1 MPVNSISKR
10 AKSQHQ
16 LAFLCCFCYNNE
28 YLIGEDGDITK
39 LLRKLKN
46 TFLSKGFIEFCVL
59 GLINTFNDSFFS
71 WMYSLIPFVGR
82 GNLAAV
88 LGYATAL
95 SIAYLLT
102 SKIIFKSQPSG
113 KSYVRFVISYIPN
126 FIIFYLVTFITIN
139 TWHLHQFW
147 ATAIA
152 AAAGGPITYV
162 IIKIYAFRKK

>member
-1 MPVNSISKR
+1 MGGVVTEFLSK
-10 AKSQHQ
+10 AKQAI
-16 LAFLCCFCYNNE
+16 LNFL
-28 YLIGEDGDITK
+28 L
-39 LLRKLKN
+39 KLKR

-71 WMYSLIPFVGR
+71 WMFSLIPFVGR

-88 LGYATAL
+88 MGYAVAL
-95 SIAYLLT
+95 SIAYMLT
-102 SKIIFKSQPSG
+102 CKIIFKNTPSF
-113 KSYVRFVISYIPN
+113 KSYFKFLISYIPN

-147 ATAIA
+147 ATALA

-162 IIKIYAFRKK
+162 IIKIYAFRNK

>member
-1 MPVNSISKR
+1 M
-10 AKSQHQ
+10 
-16 LAFLCCFCYNNE
+16 LF
-28 YLIGEDGDITK
+28 LIGFGIIIIISVKRFCIGGESTTHSQKIKEQVINVLGK
-39 LLRKLKN
+39 AKR
-46 TFLSKGFIEFCVL
+46 TFLSKGFIEFCAL

-71 WMYSLIPFVGR
+71 WMFSLIPFIGR

-88 LGYATAL
+88 LGYAVAL
-95 SIAYLLT
+95 SIAYMLT
-102 SKIIFKSQPSG
+102 CRIIFKNKPSLS
-113 KSYVRFVISYIPN
+113 SYWRFLISYIPN

-147 ATAIA
+147 ATALA

>member
-1 MPVNSISKR
+1 MLFRSGFGIISTR
-10 AKSQHQ
+10 R
-16 LAFLCCFCYNNE
+16 FY
-28 YLIGEDGDITK
+28 IGGDITANQQSVRTVIIN
-39 LLRKLKN
+39 LLGKAKR
-46 TFLSKGFIEFCVL
+46 TFLSKGFIEFCAL

-71 WMYSLIPFVGR
+71 WMFSLIPFIGR

-88 LGYATAL
+88 LGYAVAL

-102 SKIIFKSQPSG
+102 CKVIFKNKPSFE
-113 KSYVRFVISYIPN
+113 SYRRFLLSYIPN

-147 ATAIA
+147 ATALA

>member
-1 MPVNSISKR
+1 MK
-10 AKSQHQ
+10 K
-16 LAFLCCFCYNNE
+16 
-28 YLIGEDGDITK
+28 
-39 LLRKLKN
+39 
-46 TFLSKGFIEFCVL
+46 TFLSKGFLEFCAL

-71 WMYSLIPFVGR
+71 WMYSLIPIVGR

-88 LGYATAL
+88 LGYVTAL
-95 SIAYLLT
+95 SIAYLL
-102 SKIIFKSQPSG
+102 SCRVIFKSKPG
-113 KSYVRFVISYIPN
+113 FKSYVRFVISYIPN

>member
-1 MPVNSISKR
+1 M
-10 AKSQHQ
+10 
-16 LAFLCCFCYNNE
+16 
-28 YLIGEDGDITK
+28 
-39 LLRKLKN
+39 
-46 TFLSKGFIEFCVL
+46 
-59 GLINTFNDSFFS
+59 FS
-71 WMYSLIPFVGR
+71 WLYSIIPFIGR

-88 LGYATAL
+88 MGYATAL
-95 SIAYLLT
+95 TIAYLIT
-102 SKIIFKSQPSG
+102 CTVIFKNKPG
-113 KSYVRFVISYIPN
+113 IKSYIRFVISYIPN